1 MNYSTCP
8 PKHHFHPGQRP
19 QDGFKVISLLIFWS
33 PLLLCLGATMMQL
46 FSTSHDETV
55 PERMFPNPV
64 PPSLSMTS
72 TLESSAKGFVPH
84 NHPENESALLV
95 EACTKVGSVD
105 ATPSFPRQRLQKVGA
120 FQRMNTYC
128 QRFLSIPCPG
138 HIGRCLS
145 LLWKRQ
151 SRKENPG
158 PSSTLRNCYNTVKLS
173 GPSLLCLYTYSPLT
187 PPQHTQVPSSI
198 IKWIQIEI
206 PSSHLF
212 QG

>member
-1 MNYSTCP
+1 MWGLCFAFLAFVRCQARLKKLSANAEFFGRLACSGWDKQCMNYSTRP

-33 PLLLCLGATMMQL
+33 LLLLCLGATMTQF

-64 PPSLSMTS
+64 PPSLNMTS
-72 TLESSAKGFVPH
+72 TLESSTKGFVPH

-120 FQRMNTYC
+120 FERMNTYC
-128 QRFLSIPCPG
+128 QCFLSIPCPG
-138 HIGRCLS
+138 HIG
-145 LLWKRQ
+145 
-151 SRKENPG
+151 
-158 PSSTLRNCYNTVKLS
+158 
-173 GPSLLCLYTYSPLT
+173 
-187 PPQHTQVPSSI
+187 
-198 IKWIQIEI
+198 
-206 PSSHLF
+206 
-212 QG
+212 